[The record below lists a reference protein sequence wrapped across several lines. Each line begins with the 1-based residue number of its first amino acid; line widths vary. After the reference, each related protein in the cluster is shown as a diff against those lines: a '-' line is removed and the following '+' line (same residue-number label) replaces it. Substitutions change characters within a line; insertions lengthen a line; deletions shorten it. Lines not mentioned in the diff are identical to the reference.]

1 MIRLTKVSKKFSN
14 GTLALADI
22 SVAIPQGEFIY
33 VVGPSGAGKS
43 TLFKLLLKEEELSA
57 GSIQVGN
64 VLLEQ
69 LKDRHL
75 YMVRRQVGIVGQEDL
90 LLPYLT
96 VAKNVDYAL
105 QVLGT
110 PRKLR
115 QEKTAKALQLVG
127 MFPQKD
133 HYPEEL
139 SVGQRKKVAIARA
152 IVTEPAVLIAD
163 EPTANLDAKSA
174 VEVMKL
180 LLRIN
185 QVGATILLA
194 TTTVRWSI
202 RSVIGWSSCKT
213 VAWFVMNTKAAI
225 RALLI
230 QKIHMSGEDA

>member
-1 MIRLTKVSKKFSN
+1 M
-14 GTLALADI
+14 ALADI

-75 YMVRRQVGIVGQEDL
+75 YMIRRQVGIVGQEDL

-115 QEKTAKALQLVG
+115 QENRQSAATGWHVSSKGSLSRRAFSGTA
-127 MFPQKD
+127 QK
-133 HYPEEL
+133 
-139 SVGQRKKVAIARA
+139 
-152 IVTEPAVLIAD
+152 
-163 EPTANLDAKSA
+163 
-174 VEVMKL
+174 
-180 LLRIN
+180 
-185 QVGATILLA
+185 
-194 TTTVRWSI
+194 
-202 RSVIGWSSCKT
+202 
-213 VAWFVMNTKAAI
+213 
-225 RALLI
+225 
-230 QKIHMSGEDA
+230 

>member
-139 SVGQRKKVAIARA
+139 SV
-152 IVTEPAVLIAD
+152 
-163 EPTANLDAKSA
+163 DAKSA

-194 TTTVRWSI
+194 THDSTMVNTVRNRVVELQNGRLVRDEYQGGYTRFADPKDTYVW
-202 RSVIGWSSCKT
+202 
-213 VAWFVMNTKAAI
+213 
-225 RALLI
+225 
-230 QKIHMSGEDA
+230 

>member
-115 QEKTAKALQLVG
+115 QEKPPKRCNWWACFLK
-127 MFPQKD
+127 
-133 HYPEEL
+133 
-139 SVGQRKKVAIARA
+139 
-152 IVTEPAVLIAD
+152 
-163 EPTANLDAKSA
+163 
-174 VEVMKL
+174 
-180 LLRIN
+180 RI
-185 QVGATILLA
+185 TILKSFPWDSA
-194 TTTVRWSI
+194 
-202 RSVIGWSSCKT
+202 K
-213 VAWFVMNTKAAI
+213 K
-225 RALLI
+225 
-230 QKIHMSGEDA
+230 

>member
-75 YMVRRQVGIVGQEDL
+75 YMIRRQVGIVGQEDL

-152 IVTEPAVLIAD
+152 IVTDPAVLIAD

-185 QVGATILLA
+185 QVGATILLRPM
-194 TTTVRWSI
+194 TVRWSI
-202 RSVIGWSSCKT
+202 RSVIG
-213 VAWFVMNTKAAI
+213 
-225 RALLI
+225 
-230 QKIHMSGEDA
+230 

>member
-75 YMVRRQVGIVGQEDL
+75 YMVRRQVGIVRQEDL

-194 TTTVRWSI
+194 THDSTMVNTVRNRVVELQNGRLVRDEYQGGYTRFADPKDTYVW
-202 RSVIGWSSCKT
+202 
-213 VAWFVMNTKAAI
+213 
-225 RALLI
+225 
-230 QKIHMSGEDA
+230 

>member
-194 TTTVRWSI
+194 THDSTMVNTVRNRVVDFAACPSPWVRI
-202 RSVIGWSSCKT
+202 
-213 VAWFVMNTKAAI
+213 TK
-225 RALLI
+225 
-230 QKIHMSGEDA
+230 K

>member
-163 EPTANLDAKSA
+163 EPTANLDARSSW
-174 VEVMKL
+174 
-180 LLRIN
+180 RP
-185 QVGATILLA
+185 
-194 TTTVRWSI
+194 TTVRWSI

-213 VAWFVMNTKAAI
+213 VAWFVMNIKAAI

>member
-90 LLPYLT
+90 FLPYLT

-194 TTTVRWSI
+194 THDSTMVNTVRNRVVELQNGRLVRDEYQGGYTRFADPKDTYVW
-202 RSVIGWSSCKT
+202 
-213 VAWFVMNTKAAI
+213 
-225 RALLI
+225 
-230 QKIHMSGEDA
+230 

>member
-1 MIRLTKVSKKFSN
+1 MI
-14 GTLALADI
+14 
-22 SVAIPQGEFIY
+22 
-33 VVGPSGAGKS
+33 
-43 TLFKLLLKEEELSA
+43 
-57 GSIQVGN
+57 
-64 VLLEQ
+64 
-69 LKDRHL
+69 
-75 YMVRRQVGIVGQEDL
+75 RRQVGIVGQEDL

-152 IVTEPAVLIAD
+152 IVTDPAVLIAD

-194 TTTVRWSI
+194 THDSTMVNTVRNRVVELQNGRLVRDEYQGGYTRFADPKDTYVW
-202 RSVIGWSSCKT
+202 
-213 VAWFVMNTKAAI
+213 
-225 RALLI
+225 
-230 QKIHMSGEDA
+230 

>member
-1 MIRLTKVSKKFSN
+1 M
-14 GTLALADI
+14 
-22 SVAIPQGEFIY
+22 
-33 VVGPSGAGKS
+33 VGPSGAGKS

-75 YMVRRQVGIVGQEDL
+75 YMIRRQVGIVGQEDL

-115 QEKTAKALQLVG
+115 QEKPPKRCNWLACFLKRIIIPKSFQWDSA
-127 MFPQKD
+127 
-133 HYPEEL
+133 
-139 SVGQRKKVAIARA
+139 KVAIARA
-152 IVTEPAVLIAD
+152 IVTDPAVLIAD

-194 TTTVRWSI
+194 THDSTMVNTVRNRVVELQNGRLVRDEYQGGYTRFADPKDTYVW
-202 RSVIGWSSCKT
+202 
-213 VAWFVMNTKAAI
+213 
-225 RALLI
+225 
-230 QKIHMSGEDA
+230 

>member
-139 SVGQRKKVAIARA
+139 SVGQRKKSSDRA
-152 IVTEPAVLIAD
+152 GDRHRASS
-163 EPTANLDAKSA
+163 LD
-174 VEVMKL
+174 
-180 LLRIN
+180 R
-185 QVGATILLA
+185 
-194 TTTVRWSI
+194 R
-202 RSVIGWSSCKT
+202 
-213 VAWFVMNTKAAI
+213 
-225 RALLI
+225 
-230 QKIHMSGEDA
+230 

>member
-75 YMVRRQVGIVGQEDL
+75 YMIRRQVGIVGQEDL

-96 VAKNVDYAL
+96 VAKNVNYAL

-152 IVTEPAVLIAD
+152 IVTDPAVLIAD

-194 TTTVRWSI
+194 THDSTMVNTVRNRVVELQNGRLVRDEYQGGYTRFADPKDTYVW
-202 RSVIGWSSCKT
+202 
-213 VAWFVMNTKAAI
+213 
-225 RALLI
+225 
-230 QKIHMSGEDA
+230 